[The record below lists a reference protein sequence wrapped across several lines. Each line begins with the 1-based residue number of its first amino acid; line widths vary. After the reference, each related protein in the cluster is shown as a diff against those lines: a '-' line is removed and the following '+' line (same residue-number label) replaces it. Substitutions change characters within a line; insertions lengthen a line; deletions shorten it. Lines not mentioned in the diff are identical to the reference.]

1 MTPYRISAAVRTASK
16 QITVIIE
23 GPGVEAGGLRL
34 AILGAAE
41 DCAIYYRRPR
51 RMSNFSQTI
60 KQGSVTVE
68 QSAPR

>member
-34 AILGAAE
+34 AILGAVKTVQFITDDHE
-41 DCAIYYRRPR
+41 ECLISHRR
-51 RMSNFSQTI
+51 
-60 KQGSVTVE
+60 
-68 QSAPR
+68 